1 MAVLDKQGEIQEFL
15 KGDGFWMARQCN
27 AQTHSVHDSEYA
39 LDLIAAYGSFTWAKG
54 LKYFKCAA
62 GRPTCRVVHL
72 LRHKVL
78 RRHHAWLQWPGLQQ
92 QLVTSDQYQVCPAA
106 EQVPQK
112 LIATVWCGGR
122 VRQRRYG

>member
-54 LKYFKCAA
+54 QKYFKSAA
-62 GRPTCRVVHL
+62 GRPTYRVSPST
-72 LRHKVL
+72 
-78 RRHHAWLQWPGLQQ
+78 APQ
-92 QLVTSDQYQVCPAA
+92 SPAA
-106 EQVPQK
+106 SPRVAAMAR
-112 LIATVWCGGR
+112 LAATACH
-122 VRQRRYG
+122 Q